1 MKAAYALLTVAAL
14 VAPVAAMQGAPST
27 SSATPQ
33 AASSGEI
40 IEQVLVK
47 VNGDIITKTD
57 LEARQIAALRERGVK
72 ADAVTNDA
80 QLREQLLEV
89 TPVILVNT
97 IDELLLVQLG
107 KEKGYRLSDEQFKS
121 WLDNL
126 RKEQNLQD
134 DAKFQAALKQE
145 GWNVEDLR
153 KNVERQ
159 FMLSRVQQDE
169 IGSKLQ
175 ITEEEARQYYLAHKD
190 EFVEPATV
198 TLREIFIETPA
209 AVQGGQAGVNVA
221 QDDEAQKEA
230 EAAHKRVTSG
240 EDFGKVAAEVSDS
253 GSKANGGLI
262 GPFNMADVSEAL
274 RKQIETMKPG
284 DITQPLRAG
293 KGFQIL
299 KLETLKGSAVQP
311 FESVRDLVAD
321 KVYQARQ
328 QAEMRKFLARIR
340 SQAIIEWKNQDL
352 RKMYEARIASAA
364 ASN

>member
-1 MKAAYALLTVAAL
+1 MKAVYALVAVAAL
-14 VAPVAAMQGAPST
+14 AVPVAATQ
-27 SSATPQ
+27 
-33 AASSGEI
+33 GEI

-57 LEARQIAALRERGVK
+57 LEARQIAALRERGVN
-72 ADAVTNDA
+72 AQVISNDA
-80 QLREQLLEV
+80 QLQQQLLEI
-89 TPVILVNT
+89 TPVILVNA

-107 KEKGYRLSDEQFKS
+107 KEKGYRLSDDQFKS

-145 GWNVEDLR
+145 GWTVDDLR

-169 IGSKLQ
+169 IGAKLQ

-198 TLREIFIETPA
+198 TLREIFIEIPTS
-209 AVQGGQAGVNVA
+209 VQGGQAGVNVA
-221 QDDEAQKEA
+221 QDDDAQKKA
-230 EAAHKRVTSG
+230 EAAYKRVTSG
-240 EDFGKVAAEVSDS
+240 EDFGKVAAEVSAS

-284 DITQPLRAG
+284 DVTQPLRGA
-293 KGFQIL
+293 KGYQIL
-299 KLETLKGSAVQP
+299 KLETLKGSEVQP
-311 FESVRDLVAD
+311 FDSVRDLVAD

-352 RKMYEARIASAA
+352 RKMYEARIAAAAA

>member
-1 MKAAYALLTVAAL
+1 MKAVYALVTVAAL
-14 VAPVAAMQGAPST
+14 AAPMQ
-27 SSATPQ
+27 
-33 AASSGEI
+33 GEI

-57 LEARQIAALRERGVK
+57 LETRQIAALRERGVK
-72 ADAVTNDA
+72 ADAITDDA
-80 QLREQLLEV
+80 QLRAQLMEV
-89 TPVILVNT
+89 TPAILVNA
-97 IDELLLVQLG
+97 IDELLLVQMG
-107 KEKGYRLSDEQFKS
+107 KEKGYRLTDEQFKN

-145 GWNVEDLR
+145 GWTVDDLR

-169 IGSKLQ
+169 IGAKLQ

-198 TLREIFIETPA
+198 TLREIFIETPS

-230 EAAHKRVTSG
+230 EAAYKRVTSG
-240 EDFGKVAAEVSDS
+240 EDFSKVAAEVSDS

-284 DITQPLRAG
+284 DVTQPLRAD
-293 KGFQIL
+293 KGYQIL

-311 FESVRDLVAD
+311 FDSVRDLVAD
-321 KVYQARQ
+321 KVYQERQ

-352 RKMYEARIASAA
+352 RKMYEARIAANA
-364 ASN
+364 TASN